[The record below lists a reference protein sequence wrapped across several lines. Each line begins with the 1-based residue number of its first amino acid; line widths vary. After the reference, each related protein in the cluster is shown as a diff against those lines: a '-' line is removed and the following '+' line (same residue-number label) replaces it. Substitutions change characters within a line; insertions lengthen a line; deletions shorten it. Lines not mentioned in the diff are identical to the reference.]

1 MSLSSST
8 MEAGP
13 SASLGLA
20 AISSSQ
26 MGDLQ
31 AQWDSLFQK
40 IRLKREEENIAHM
53 FACARVLTHLSTHTY
68 TRGGGAW
75 DI

>member
-1 MSLSSST
+1 
-8 MEAGP
+8 
-13 SASLGLA
+13 
-20 AISSSQ
+20 

-68 TRGGGAW
+68 TRGGVAW